1 MIAFLNFAYVG
12 DNMTTYFITR
22 HLGALQWAEAN
33 QVNFDV
39 HLEHLLT
46 LDELKKGDVV
56 IGTLPINI
64 ICQLNDIG
72 VRYLHLSLQIPHHLR
87 GVELDANQ
95 LKECK
100 AELEE
105 FVVKKVTR
113 II

>member
-46 LDELKKGDVV
+46 LDQLKKGDVV

-64 ICQLNDIG
+64 ITALFGAPIVISILLSNKNE
-72 VRYLHLSLQIPHHLR
+72 VR
-87 GVELDANQ
+87 
-95 LKECK
+95 
-100 AELEE
+100 
-105 FVVKKVTR
+105 
-113 II
+113 